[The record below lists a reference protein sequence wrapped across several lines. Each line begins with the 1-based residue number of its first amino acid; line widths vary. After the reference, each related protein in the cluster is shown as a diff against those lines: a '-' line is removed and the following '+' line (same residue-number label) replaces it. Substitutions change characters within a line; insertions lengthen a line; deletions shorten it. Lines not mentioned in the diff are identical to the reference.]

1 MGGQLLAIDRV
12 RHISSYDYYVFY
24 LRQSRIAGLVWL
36 VLSLTLTIGLLLVFI
51 APNWIGDSLD
61 SPDRGYFGLY
71 TFCRRTRLGNNYQ
84 CLGTWTDLDTLPNS
98 TAAKLALVLVGIALL
113 ISILCLLVAFLAIFV
128 KIERVFHICAW
139 IQLVCSNCLLIFF
152 EHQTT

>member
-1 MGGQLLAIDRV
+1 MLLSLLSRHSEPLAILK
-12 RHISSYDYYVFY
+12 ITSS
-24 LRQSRIAGLVWL
+24 RRGGGI
-36 VLSLTLTIGLLLVFI
+36 
-51 APNWIGDSLD
+51 D
-61 SPDRGYFGLY
+61 SPDRSYFGLY
-71 TFCRRTRLGNNYQ
+71 TFCRRTRLGNNLQ
-84 CLGTWTDLDTLPNS
+84 CLGTWTDLEKLPNS